1 MDKAWMIII
10 IIYLVAANIVGFV
23 LMGADKSKA
32 RRGAWRIPEKTFFI
46 VSLLGGSL
54 GTFLGMMIF
63 RHKTRH
69 WYFIL
74 GIPLIMI
81 LQAGIAIWLQTR

>member
-1 MDKAWMIII
+1 MIII

>member
-1 MDKAWMIII
+1 MDKTWMIII

>member
-1 MDKAWMIII
+1 MDKTWMIII
-10 IIYLVAANIVGFV
+10 IIYLVVANIVGFV

-74 GIPLIMI
+74 GIPLIII

>member
-1 MDKAWMIII
+1 MIII
-10 IIYLVAANIVGFV
+10 IIYLVAANIAGFV

-74 GIPLIMI
+74 GIPLIII